1 MKRLNSLNI
10 IILIG
15 NMFFGSFGTFALE
28 PGEIEVTHPYPGG
41 VKADLWLVAGQSNMG
56 GYATVKKETVPDP
69 RVMFFSADKDK
80 DVWVVAKDPQERL
93 MYPHGDAHG
102 MVPDFT
108 RLPVG
113 GSGLVIPFA
122 QHLRKYIDNNIGFIG
137 VTTGQSMARV
147 WDPELKDNKEKQ
159 LPNYIYA
166 RMIDRVKRVGGYGNL
181 KGMIWYQGESDA
193 IEFTKDLV
201 HYKRILSNFVDSV
214 RRDTG
219 NPGLPIIIVQI
230 SRFAPN
236 RLPGFPAFSESKEP
250 LEDGF
255 KTYSNNWEYVREM
268 QRQVAQEK
276 DNVYLVSTIDLYP
289 LVDPIHLEYEA
300 FQQLG
305 PRIAEIAL
313 TKVYKLPGHA
323 TPIQLESVEMFEAKH
338 PSYNN
343 NESHDYVAVRVR
355 FSGVNGK
362 LTSNGMPWGFEIRY
376 PEIPVEVARGSV
388 PTIYRIDFDPEDPSA
403 LLLQCTGGL
412 LDMPKGTGPVQLF
425 YGPGQFPFCTIMDEK
440 GIGIPAFG
448 PYELARY

>member
-1 MKRLNSLNI
+1 MKTLITLSMVVLIASLCV
-10 IILIG
+10 
-15 NMFFGSFGTFALE
+15 TFAMASNDVK
-28 PGEIEVTHPYPGG
+28 VTHPYPGG

-56 GYATVKKETVPDP
+56 GYATVKKEAVPDP
-69 RVMFFSADKDK
+69 KVMFFSAAKDE

-122 QHLRKYIDNNIGFIG
+122 QHLRKYINNNIGFIG

-147 WDPELKDNKEKQ
+147 WDPELKDNKKKQ
-159 LPNYIYA
+159 LENYVYA
-166 RMIDRVKRVGGYGNL
+166 GMIDRVKRAGGYGNL

-193 IEFTKDLV
+193 LEFTKDLV
-201 HYKRILSNFVDSV
+201 HYKRILYNFIDSV
-214 RRDTG
+214 RQDTG
-219 NPGLPIIIVQI
+219 NPDLPIIIVQI
-230 SRFAPN
+230 SRFVPN

-255 KTYSNNWEYVREM
+255 KTYSNNWEYVREI
-268 QRQVAQEK
+268 QRQAARDK
-276 DNVYLVSTIDLYP
+276 NNVYLVSTVDLYP
-289 LVDPIHLEYEA
+289 MVDPIHLEYEA
-300 FQQLG
+300 FQRLG

-313 TKVYKLPGHA
+313 TKIYKLQGHA
-323 TPIQLESVEMFEAKH
+323 TPIQLESVQMFKATH
-338 PSYNN
+338 PSYGND
-343 NESHDYVAVRVR
+343 ESHDYVAIRVR
-355 FSGVNGK
+355 FSGVNGR

-376 PEIPVEVARGSV
+376 PKIPVDVARGSV
-388 PTIYRIDFDPEDPSA
+388 PVIYRVDFDPNDPSA

-425 YGPGQFPFCTIMDEK
+425 YGPGLFPFCTIADDK
-440 GIGIPAFG
+440 DIGIPAFG

>member
-1 MKRLNSLNI
+1 MKRLNRLSLT
-10 IILIG
+10 ILIG
-15 NMFFGSFGTFALE
+15 SVCISALAAFAPGSDE
-28 PGEIEVTHPYPGG
+28 VKVTHPYPGG

-69 RVMFFSADKDK
+69 RIVFFSAAKDE

-122 QHLRKYIDNNIGFIG
+122 QYLRKYIDHDIGFIG

-147 WDPELKDNKEKQ
+147 WDPALKDKKEQQ

-166 RMIDRVKRVGGYGNL
+166 RMIDRVKSAGGYGNL

-201 HYKRILSNFVDSV
+201 NYKRILYNFIDSV
-214 RRDTG
+214 RQDTG
-219 NPGLPIIIVQI
+219 NPDLPIIIVQL
-230 SRFAPN
+230 SRFVPN

-255 KTYSNNWEYVREM
+255 KTYSRNWEQVREI
-268 QRQVAQEK
+268 QRQAARDK
-276 DNVYLVSTIDLYP
+276 DNVYLVSTVDLYP
-289 LVDPIHLEYEA
+289 MVDPIHLEYEA
-300 FQQLG
+300 FQRLG

-313 TKVYKLPGHA
+313 TEVYKLPGHA
-323 TPIQLESVEMFEAKH
+323 TPIQLESVEMFKATH
-338 PSYNN
+338 PSYANGEAN
-343 NESHDYVAVRVR
+343 DYVTIRVR
-355 FSGVNGK
+355 FKGVNGR

-376 PEIPVEVARGSV
+376 PEIPIDVARGSV
-388 PTIYRIDFDPEDPSA
+388 PVIYRVDFDPKDPSA

-425 YGPGQFPFCTIMDEK
+425 YGPGQFPFCTIVDEK
-440 GIGIPAFG
+440 DIGIPAFG
-448 PYELARY
+448 AYELARY

>member
-1 MKRLNSLNI
+1 MKRLNRLSL

-15 NMFFGSFGTFALE
+15 SVCIGALAAFASGA
-28 PGEIEVTHPYPGG
+28 GEVKVTHPYPGG

-69 RVMFFSADKDK
+69 RIMFFSAAKDE

-122 QHLRKYIDNNIGFIG
+122 QHLLKYIDNNIGFIG

-147 WDPELKDNKEKQ
+147 WDPELKDKKEEQ
-159 LPNYIYA
+159 LPNYLYA
-166 RMIDRVKRVGGYGNL
+166 GMIDRVKRAGGYGNL

-193 IEFTKDLV
+193 LEFTKDLI
-201 HYKRILSNFVDSV
+201 HYKRILYNFIDGV

-219 NPGLPIIIVQI
+219 NPDLPIIIVQLN
-230 SRFAPN
+230 RFVPN

-255 KTYSNNWEYVREM
+255 KTYSSNWEYVREI
-268 QRQVAQEK
+268 QRQAACDK
-276 DNVYLVSTIDLYP
+276 DNVYLVSTVDLYP
-289 LVDPIHLEYEA
+289 MVDPIHLEYEA
-300 FQQLG
+300 FQRLG

-313 TKVYKLPGHA
+313 TKVYKLQGHA

-338 PSYNN
+338 PSYGDD
-343 NESHDYVAVRVR
+343 ESQGYVAIRVR
-355 FSGVNGK
+355 FSGVNGR

-376 PEIPVEVARGSV
+376 PEIPIDVARGSV
-388 PTIYRIDFDPEDPSA
+388 PVIYRVDFDPKDPNA

-412 LDMPKGTGPVQLF
+412 LDMSKG
-425 YGPGQFPFCTIMDEK
+425 YRSCS
-440 GIGIPAFG
+440 AFLRAG
-448 PYELARY
+448 TVSFLHDCG